1 MDNPATER
9 KIKSRAQPCSRSAPG
24 KGRASARRRGGGAEG
39 RRGRGRGGRKREAE
53 RTKGVMYAGYTAA
66 ASSGREGWQEGRGG
80 REKERKERGLG
91 NCNLRRREGKDRG

>member
-39 RRGRGRGGRKREAE
+39 RRGRGGRKREAE